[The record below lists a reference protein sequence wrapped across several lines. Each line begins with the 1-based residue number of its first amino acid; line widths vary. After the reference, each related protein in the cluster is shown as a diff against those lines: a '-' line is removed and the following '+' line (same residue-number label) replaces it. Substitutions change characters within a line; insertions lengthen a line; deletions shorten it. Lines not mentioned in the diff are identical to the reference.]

1 MTKRKECWK
10 QQPTKILFMYV
21 RERVRAAIME
31 WRENKN
37 TEESVYLPTFSLWT
51 VAVKT
56 DPKALSGGFHLP
68 LVLSTP
74 IYYIYIHVCGGK
86 NYI

>member
-1 MTKRKECWK
+1 
-10 QQPTKILFMYV
+10 MYV